1 MLTACLLIFSTLVP
15 PLFGVRPPTLK
26 KTELAPRLAIVLSG
40 GGAKCAYQLGAVEVI
55 EDKLDASSAKG
66 NNLKIDLVV
75 GTSGGA
81 INALTVAAGAT
92 SNQSTKRGALHST
105 WQNFGQTEILKPS
118 DSFRRLI
125 GVTVGILFS
134 FFLIYVWY
142 LLRRYLLFRKPKLA
156 RRKVLAV

>member
-1 MLTACLLIFSTLVP
+1 MLSD
-15 PLFGVRPPTLK
+15 
-26 KTELAPRLAIVLSG
+26 S
-40 GGAKCAYQLGAVEVI
+40 
-55 EDKLDASSAKG
+55 
-66 NNLKIDLVV
+66 NLKIDLVV

-92 SNQSTKRGALHST
+92 SNQSTKRAAPHST

-142 LLRRYLLFRKPKLA
+142 LLRRYLLFRKPKA
-156 RRKVLAV
+156 GETKSVGSVRRSVLGFCDCWWTAIRPFVDSIFIRSESRVRGQVSVSESQLDSSG